1 MEYISDSLVVREA
14 PFHAQQTNI
23 VSDTSE
29 SPEKRPSLQQDNIMT
44 DKMTKLKKS
53 KRPKDTKE
61 SERDEFRPRGEEKE
75 KKEKTKRHSQQS
87 PPSAP
92 SWVWWLAGGPNQRKK
107 RPSHKSSKEKSSSSK
122 KHSTKERSTDK
133 KKTTTTSTAK
143 RHKRR
148 ERKDESEDD
157 MDDETNS
164 AAGDLGVDDG
174 ENDYGMMPSQA
185 KQSYKNHTWIDEH
198 RSSVGSNRTDYPIPE
213 HNSAPVWASD
223 NTGYTDTN
231 GERELAARHQGV
243 CPQGPRR
250 QDDFQPPAV
259 QHDYRSTSQTN
270 TQKDS
275 TSTTHQQPLASQND
289 TQTVSTSAAHQQP
302 PAPHHDTGHVDENHG
317 AQPTIQE
324 EPPKPTGCQCNTEH
338 PKQEQNTART
348 GRDTAT
354 NSGDGCGVTNMRGD
368 EQESKEPASQ
378 QAEHTTSK
386 KTEDPQVKE
395 QLNEQAVGSNSSQG
409 NQQELKEPA
418 SQQAG
423 ANELRAQESTDT
435 TSKKA
440 EDPQVKEQ
448 DTESNGSQGNQQQ
461 SKESDEL
468 RVNENESTESDQMSS
483 CTVT

>member
-53 KRPKDTKE
+53 KRPKDIKE
-61 SERDEFRPRGEEKE
+61 SERDEFRPRGEDKE
-75 KKEKTKRHSQQS
+75 KKEKKKRHSQQS

-92 SWVWWLAGGPNQRKK
+92 PWIWWLAGGPNQRKK

-133 KKTTTTSTAK
+133 KKTTTSTTK

-174 ENDYGMMPSQA
+174 ENVYRMMPSQA
-185 KQSYKNHTWIDEH
+185 KQSYKNNTWIDEQH
-198 RSSVGSNRTDYPIPE
+198 SSVGSNRTDYSIPE
-213 HNSAPVWASD
+213 HNRVPDWAYSD
-223 NTGYTDTN
+223 TGNTGTD

-243 CPQGPRR
+243 RPQGPRR

-259 QHDYRSTSQTN
+259 HHDYRSTSQNNSQANSTN
-270 TQKDS
+270 T
-275 TSTTHQQPLASQND
+275 
-289 TQTVSTSAAHQQP
+289 AHQQP
-302 PAPHHDTGHVDENHG
+302 PAPQNNTGHVDENHG

-324 EPPKPTGCQCNTEH
+324 EPPKPTSCQCNTEH
-338 PKQEQNTART
+338 PKQEQNTAT
-348 GRDTAT
+348 TDRDTAT
-354 NSGDGCGVTNMRGD
+354 NLGDGCGVTNMRGD
-368 EQESKEPASQ
+368 EQESKESASQ
-378 QAEHTTSK
+378 QNEHTTSK

-395 QLNEQAVGSNSSQG
+395 QRKEQATG
-409 NQQELKEPA
+409 
-418 SQQAG
+418 
-423 ANELRAQESTDT
+423 
-435 TSKKA
+435 
-440 EDPQVKEQ
+440 
-448 DTESNGSQGNQQQ
+448 SNGSQGNQQE
-461 SKESDEL
+461 SKGPASQQAGEDEPKTQ
-468 RVNENESTESDQMSS
+468 ESTDTASKKAEGHQVKEQLKEQTTVSNSS
-483 CTVT
+483 QCKHW